1 MAKGDQNDFYA
12 RLRALLPTGWFDD
25 NSPLLN
31 SVLVA
36 AARTLAWCYTLY
48 RYARNQTRIST
59 ATDGWLDMAAHDFFG
74 DSLQRP
80 PGMTDDAFR
89 KQTLNHLFR
98 ECGTR
103 QAIISALK
111 EMTGNTPV
119 LFEPQ
124 RPEDTGSYGGPALG
138 YGVAGGYGSVKM
150 PYQAF
155 VVVRRPQVSSLPH
168 IAGYHTTPSGY
179 GTPSRGQ
186 YVSLNMF
193 RGEMSDA
200 QLYAAV
206 AEVKLEG
213 TIVWVRLQ

>member
-12 RLRALLPTGWFDD
+12 RILALLPTGWFAD

-36 AARTLAWCYTLY
+36 AARTLAWCHTLY
-48 RYARNQTRIST
+48 RYAQKQTRIST
-59 ATDGWLDMAAHDFFG
+59 ATEGWLDMAAYDFFG
-74 DSLQRP
+74 DALQRP
-80 PGMTDDAFR
+80 VGMTDDAFR

-103 QAIISALK
+103 QAIISVLI

-124 RPEDTGSYGGPALG
+124 RPEDTVSYGGPALG
-138 YGVAGGYGSVKM
+138 YGKAGGYGSLLI

-155 VVVRRPQVSSLPH
+155 VVAYRPRGSGLPC
-168 IAGYHTTPSGY
+168 IAGYHTSPSGY
-179 GTPSRGQ
+179 GTPSRGE
-186 YVSLNMF
+186 YVSLDMF
-193 RGEMSDA
+193 RGEVTDA
-200 QLYAAV
+200 QIYAAV
-206 AEVKLEG
+206 AEVKPEG

>member
-12 RLRALLPTGWFDD
+12 RLRALLPTGWFAD
-25 NSPLLN
+25 NSPRLN

-36 AARTLAWCYTLY
+36 AARTLAWSHTLF
-48 RYARNQTRIST
+48 RYAQKQTRIST
-59 ATDGWLDMAAHDFFG
+59 ATNGWLDMAAFDFFG
-74 DSLQRP
+74 NALQRP
-80 PGMTDDAFR
+80 EGMSDDVFR

-103 QAIISALK
+103 LAIISVLK

-119 LFEPQ
+119 VFEPQ

-138 YGVAGGYGSVKM
+138 YGKAGGYGSLLM

-155 VVVRRPQVSSLPH
+155 IVAYRPRGSGLPC
-168 IAGYHTTPSGY
+168 IAGYHTSPSGY
-179 GTPSRGQ
+179 GTPSRGE
-186 YVSLNMF
+186 YVSLGMF
-193 RGEMSDA
+193 RGEVTDA
-200 QLYAAV
+200 QIYAAV